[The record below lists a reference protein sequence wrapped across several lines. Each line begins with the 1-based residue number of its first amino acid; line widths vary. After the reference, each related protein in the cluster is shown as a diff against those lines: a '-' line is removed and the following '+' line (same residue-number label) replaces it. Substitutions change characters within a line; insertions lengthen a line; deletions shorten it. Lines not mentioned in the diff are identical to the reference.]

1 MPFTPGQEFSG
12 GRPKGAENKE
22 TKKLRE
28 ALTALTI
35 GGMDDFITVL
45 AELREE
51 NRVKYAEYY
60 LKLLEYSIPKMRS
73 VDTNL
78 SVDQESLGAI
88 KIEVISKQSNE
99 RTEDTSN

>member
-1 MPFTPGQEFSG
+1 
-12 GRPKGAENKE
+12 
-22 TKKLRE
+22 
-28 ALTALTI
+28 
-35 GGMDDFITVL
+35 MDDFITVL